1 MFLGI
6 ITVALSIKAADPS
19 VAGSGKM
26 GKPS

>member
-1 MFLGI
+1 MFLAI
-6 ITVALSIKAADPS
+6 TTVALAIKAADPS